1 MVSSVS
7 PICSIALMQLS
18 ALRLMPKP
26 LLQVYDAPPLRVVVF
41 VGFCH
46 GKDGSKS
53 VPFVEIY
60 AREASV
66 AFVGSSNNDV
76 FVVFL
81 FSSDDIGGSY
91 TTCVVPKELRRR
103 AKMAM
108 MSTSML
114 DATDEWVQAS
124 RVFRSSFNRGE
135 IWGSI
140 CGGSFT
146 PHFAYR
152 EAEIHLVDI
161 CLTTA

>member
-7 PICSIALMQLS
+7 PICSTALMQLS

-26 LLQVYDAPPLRVVVF
+26 LLQAYDAPPLRVVVF
-41 VGFCH
+41 VVFCH
-46 GKDGSKS
+46 G
-53 VPFVEIY
+53 
-60 AREASV
+60 
-66 AFVGSSNNDV
+66 N
-76 FVVFL
+76 
-81 FSSDDIGGSY
+81 DDIGGSY

-114 DATDEWVQAS
+114 DAADEWVQAS